1 MLASLEIKATHP
13 ERGSYLLDIR
23 PLLLTQDLPDLN
35 PVMSI
40 LSFAGQENRSYISEV
55 KNFPENIEIEAKLAF
70 SGSGS
75 TLSRIFLPTL
85 PDGRAFSLGVRYSLS
100 RLPELSTY
108 RPRLADNRIGYFI
121 TAYQNL
127 SNFSQS
133 DPFVRY
139 IQRWHLEKQDPTAAL
154 SPPVEPLVFWIENTV
169 PHEYRETIREGVL
182 MWNQAFEQAG
192 YLNAIEVRQMPDDA
206 DWDPADI
213 RYNTIRWFQ
222 AFDSGIAG
230 MGPSRV
236 NPLTGQILDSDV
248 LINADVIRMLTR
260 ETDSLLSQSRS
271 GWSPEA
277 ERMLVDLPG
286 CSQTSCI
293 TETIAAEA
301 AGVEGAEE
309 DAQRLLQ
316 ELRSRSNFP
325 LNHGPRLSCT
335 CAACTQ
341 AFQEG
346 LTAVS
351 VLGNLPPGHETV
363 QTYIHQYLRYLVAH
377 EVGHVLGLRHNF
389 KGSTL
394 RRPEELHDRELTRR
408 EGLTSSVMDYMPP
421 NLAASGETQGDFFPT
436 GLGPYDEWAI
446 TYGYSDFSHLPP
458 QEERRRLEAIASR
471 STEPELS
478 YGTDEDLW
486 AEVGPEINWF
496 DLSSDTIEHSQLQMQ
511 LGREIFERLEQQLPR
526 AGDPPERLRTQ
537 FNVALFYYF
546 RQSRALLK
554 HIGGQSFNRHQS
566 PEVTPFETLSLE
578 QKERSLA
585 LLEQYIFAEDA
596 FNFSPRLLNS
606 LAPSRWFHWGSSPN
620 FQRVDY
626 PIHEQILSLQGGILR
641 SLLAPE
647 RLRRLRD
654 LEMRTAP
661 EETLQVPDLLGRVYR
676 GVWSEVLESRR
687 VATNISSLRR
697 GLQRQHLQLSLDMA
711 SGRVHGTEDSRT
723 LARYYLGQLE
733 EALTAALRREGD
745 LDTYTRAHLRD
756 SRMRIREAM
765 GDN

>member
-1 MLASLEIKATHP
+1 MSLSQGVGSVFLEGFPLEDFPIVFQKRNQRILVTVPNTHFRTQGNDPQRAGVERGFSDSVLASLEIKATHP

-260 ETDSLLSQSRS
+260 
-271 GWSPEA
+271 
-277 ERMLVDLPG
+277 
-286 CSQTSCI
+286 
-293 TETIAAEA
+293 
-301 AGVEGAEE
+301 
-309 DAQRLLQ
+309 
-316 ELRSRSNFP
+316 
-325 LNHGPRLSCT
+325 
-335 CAACTQ
+335 
-341 AFQEG
+341 
-346 LTAVS
+346 
-351 VLGNLPPGHETV
+351 
-363 QTYIHQYLRYLVAH
+363 
-377 EVGHVLGLRHNF
+377 
-389 KGSTL
+389 
-394 RRPEELHDRELTRR
+394 
-408 EGLTSSVMDYMPP
+408 
-421 NLAASGETQGDFFPT
+421 GD
-436 GLGPYDEWAI
+436 G
-446 TYGYSDFSHLPP
+446 
-458 QEERRRLEAIASR
+458 
-471 STEPELS
+471 
-478 YGTDEDLW
+478 
-486 AEVGPEINWF
+486 
-496 DLSSDTIEHSQLQMQ
+496 
-511 LGREIFERLEQQLPR
+511 
-526 AGDPPERLRTQ
+526 
-537 FNVALFYYF
+537 
-546 RQSRALLK
+546 
-554 HIGGQSFNRHQS
+554 
-566 PEVTPFETLSLE
+566 
-578 QKERSLA
+578 
-585 LLEQYIFAEDA
+585 
-596 FNFSPRLLNS
+596 
-606 LAPSRWFHWGSSPN
+606 
-620 FQRVDY
+620 
-626 PIHEQILSLQGGILR
+626 
-641 SLLAPE
+641 
-647 RLRRLRD
+647 
-654 LEMRTAP
+654 
-661 EETLQVPDLLGRVYR
+661 
-676 GVWSEVLESRR
+676 
-687 VATNISSLRR
+687 
-697 GLQRQHLQLSLDMA
+697 
-711 SGRVHGTEDSRT
+711 
-723 LARYYLGQLE
+723 
-733 EALTAALRREGD
+733 
-745 LDTYTRAHLRD
+745 
-756 SRMRIREAM
+756 
-765 GDN
+765 